1 MKSKTSNLKGKT
13 VKTVKK
19 IKDFFI
25 IDEDFFKEGK
35 ELIRP
40 HQD

>member
-1 MKSKTSNLKGKT
+1 MKSKTSNLKGKKIK
-13 VKTVKK
+13 VVKK

-25 IDEDFFKEGK
+25 IDEDLFKSGK
-35 ELIRP
+35 DVIRP